1 MRLFNCPDDGVEYFL
16 KPKFDCLCDPNA
28 KNWLTRNAKEAKRDL
43 VRNIGKS
50 DELFSEH
57 VGKKVG
63 GRVNIYPIKELL
75 ESSDKFKEK
84 LSEKKVVLTLNEKV
98 ILKKVGENYVFEL
111 NPTDPYAGTPTGNN
125 QRKNQTIPSKACLSP
140 QSNFRNTSATQLS
153 PADSSFEFSQS
164 DPQCG
169 NGETTKTCE
178 PLVNQSDLAGKETS
192 FQTLNSEISAPQKQ
206 KKRKNDSPLHNST
219 STVPANSNN
228 NLSIPQPWTKVTS
241 ICAPEQVHVTRIMPF
256 IVTGP
261 TNQILLALNFRISEI
276 ASIEVYAY
284 FRKGYLR
291 LLQNATV
298 VTPTDLLFQFI
309 DWYKQPAELDCEI
322 KHTVHLVFVDSAKNC
337 SAEFVVQENNGGGQD
352 HESGGNGW
360 GGQDHGSGG
369 NGGDGQNNGRGRN
382 GGMNGFHFGSIPF
395 QNTNLLHLACST
407 SSMFLLNSVL
417 QQQMVAY
424 NERDSQGSTPLVIC
438 LKQHFFE
445 GASLLIE
452 KYKERLDTSGAMS
465 AALCVGHQEMINKL
479 LEIGAKDE
487 EAPLCAVRNCFIP
500 FHVRLYYFYFQQR
513 FEEKE
518 LDEDEENGPL
528 EQEKV
533 NKFLSLLKAFHTPF
547 FFKKK

>member
-125 QRKNQTIPSKACLSP
+125 QNQIIPSKAC
-140 QSNFRNTSATQLS
+140 
-153 PADSSFEFSQS
+153 
-164 DPQCG
+164 
-169 NGETTKTCE
+169 
-178 PLVNQSDLAGKETS
+178 V
-192 FQTLNSEISAPQKQ
+192 QTLNCEISAPQNQ

-228 NLSIPQPWTKVTS
+228 NLPSPPRVMSIR
-241 ICAPEQVHVTRIMPF
+241 APNQVFRPPDLYGPF
-256 IVTGP
+256 TVTGP

-369 NGGDGQNNGRGRN
+369 NGWGGQDHGSGGNGGDGQNNGRGRN
-382 GGMNGFHFGSIPF
+382 GGMNGSHFGSSPF

-417 QQQMVAY
+417 QEQMVAY

-465 AALCVGHQEMINKL
+465 AALCAGHQEMINKL